1 MQNLVKSKNEFI
13 SILIHARRTSY
24 KLLVFGFL
32 AILMFINIT
41 QSKAQSMF
49 DTSVG
54 TSHQDNFFTN
64 LAYRY
69 QVGEK
74 FRIGLE
80 AQYGAVKYRMI
91 DAKPITEGYSSTVSI
106 PLTIRLYEKEKIRL
120 DFYNK
125 LGMRFQGI
133 LDPDNNDKRDSLLN
147 SKAFVFEPG
156 LLISVNLSEKLDLQS
171 GFTVPVLFQTTPS
184 SLFENVYP
192 GLLHLGLS
200 YKYSDRTT
208 LFAKTMAG
216 GATGGDGDTQ
226 KFGWAIQAGFRLNL
240 SGRSIPSFVEPTF

>member
-1 MQNLVKSKNEFI
+1 MQNLLKSKNEMI
-13 SILIHARRTSY
+13 SILVNARRTLS
-24 KLLVFGFL
+24 KLFILGFS
-32 AILMFINIT
+32 AIIMLICNT
-41 QSKAQSMF
+41 QSKAQSIL
-49 DTSVG
+49 DLSVG
-54 TSHQDNFFTN
+54 TSHQDHFFTN
-64 LAYRY
+64 VAYRY
-69 QVGEK
+69 QVGQR

-80 AQYGAVKYRMI
+80 AQYGAVKYRLI

-120 DFYNK
+120 DLYNK
-125 LGMRFQGI
+125 IGMRFQGI

-147 SKAFVFEPG
+147 SRAFAFEPG
-156 LLISVNLSEKLDLQS
+156 LLVSVNLSEKLDLQS
-171 GFTVPVLFQTTPS
+171 GFTVPVLFQTSPS

-200 YKYSDRTT
+200 YKSSDKTT

-226 KFGWAIQAGFRLNL
+226 KFGWAIQAGFRINL
-240 SGRSIPSFVEPTF
+240 SGKLIPSFIEPTF

>member
-1 MQNLVKSKNEFI
+1 MQNFLKNKLTAIVNKQRKTQLNLF
-13 SILIHARRTSY
+13 SIAIVSTI
-24 KLLVFGFL
+24 LLFNKKQV
-32 AILMFINIT
+32 N
-41 QSKAQSMF
+41 AQSML
-49 DTSVG
+49 DVSIG

-64 LAYRY
+64 VAYRY
-69 QVGEK
+69 QLGDK

-80 AQYGAVKYRMI
+80 AQYGNVKYRLI
-91 DAKPITEGYSSTVSI
+91 DAKPITAGYSSTISI
-106 PLTIRLYEKEKIRL
+106 PLTIRLYQKEKIRL

-133 LDPDNNDKRDSLLN
+133 LDPDDNDKRDSILN
-147 SKAFVFEPG
+147 STAVAFEPG
-156 LLISVNLSEKLDLQS
+156 LLVSVNLSEKLDLQS
-171 GFTVPVLFQTTPS
+171 GFTVPVLFQTSPS

-200 YKYSDRTT
+200 YKSSEKTT

-226 KFGWAIQAGFRLNL
+226 KFGWALQAGFRINL
-240 SGRSIPSFVEPTF
+240 SGKPIPSFVEPTF